1 MDTTPY
7 SASLEDILSNPS
19 FDASRSEGA
28 IFARLLEQ
36 AGKSV
41 ASVDS
46 FGRQIKQEQV
56 SQRGLKELPKLELTA
71 EQIAANKAVSDS
83 LAGASVVGSAYK
95 SPDTGKAM
103 WTSALVQGDKILSRE
118 DTEIKKPSFGTRL
131 FEGAVT
137 GFLGAAFGGAL
148 GLGPLAPKAA
158 GSGLGSFGSSLGK
171 TFGAVGRNVV
181 SGAVQGG
188 INSGIR
194 GGDILKGAVSGGLG
208 AGVSSYVS
216 PMFGSSMAG
225 RAATGAVTSGVVSKA
240 TGGDPFSAAVL
251 GAIGGA
257 NIGRTAGLDGA
268 AASFVNDLAKIT
280 AQVQLAKAK
289 QQRTKRGG

>member
-1 MDTTPY
+1 MEIEDPR
-7 SASLEDILSNPS
+7 SRSVQDILSDPS

-56 SQRGLKELPKLELTA
+56 SQRYLKELPKAELSA
-71 EQIAANKAVSDS
+71 EQLAANKAIADS
-83 LAGASVVGSAYK
+83 LAGASINNWNIVG
-95 SPDTGKAM
+95 DTGKPTM
-103 WTSALVQGDKILSRE
+103 RVGLVQDGKILAKE
-118 DTEIKKPSFGTRL
+118 DQEYKKPSFGTRL

-148 GLGPLAPKAA
+148 GLGPLAGKGA
-158 GSGLGSFGSSLGK
+158 GSAFGSSLTN

-194 GGDILKGAVSGGLG
+194 GGNIVKGAVSGGLSAGIGG
-208 AGVSSYVS
+208 AIKPV
-216 PMFGSSMAG
+216 FGNSFVG
-225 RAATGAVTSGVVSKA
+225 RAAGGAASSASVAKL
-240 TGGDPFSAAVL
+240 TGGDPFSAGVL

-257 NIGRTAGLDGA
+257 NPGRSAGFEGA
-268 AASFVNDLAKIT
+268 AANFVNDLARIT
-280 AQVQLAKAK
+280 AQTQLA
-289 QQRTKRGG
+289 QRKRRGN